1 MIGKLVDIIAMNNVF
16 FAWMVLERLRVSKFA
31 HVMMERML
39 KKLGVEA

>member
-1 MIGKLVDIIAMNNVF
+1 MIGKLVGLVAMNIVF

-31 HVMMERML
+31 HVTMEKMM